1 METSSF
7 WREILWT
14 LFKVKKQMK
23 QPFNWRGKTF
33 FHSKSPTISCW
44 KAQFWRDEFEGFDYP
59 HKRCHMKIRNFFCL
73 CCFFELMILNAKSLF
88 SLKAKFGKDKNQTKR
103 IERFLESIHKDLM
116 FFPKKVKE
124 VSDWKYLRDSKNDSF
139 IFFESIE
146 PIQDID
152 SFFSKDF
159 LHWSN
164 KKKHFF
170 SQKNG
175 GGLFFSA
182 RSQSKLRK
190 GGFE

>member
-1 METSSF
+1 
-7 WREILWT
+7 
-14 LFKVKKQMK
+14 MK

-103 IERFLESIHKDLM
+103 IERFFESIHKDLM

-139 IFFESIE
+139 IFFLSQLNLSKTSIHFLVR
-146 PIQDID
+146 I
-152 SFFSKDF
+152 SFTGQINYFVRRP
-159 LHWSN
+159 HWT
-164 KKKHFF
+164 
-170 SQKNG
+170 
-175 GGLFFSA
+175 
-182 RSQSKLRK
+182 KLD
-190 GGFE
+190 

>member
-1 METSSF
+1 
-7 WREILWT
+7 
-14 LFKVKKQMK
+14 
-23 QPFNWRGKTF
+23 
-33 FHSKSPTISCW
+33 
-44 KAQFWRDEFEGFDYP
+44 
-59 HKRCHMKIRNFFCL
+59 MKIRNLFLPLLF
-73 CCFFELMILNAKSLF
+73 FFELMILNAKSLF

-124 VSDWKYLRDSKNDSF
+124 ASDWKYLRDSKNDSF

-164 KKKHFF
+164 KKNIFCRKKNMVDFF
-170 SQKNG
+170 V
-175 GGLFFSA
+175 LA
-182 RSQSKLRK
+182 WSQSKLRK
-190 GGFE
+190 GGFELTKIVLKIEKIRVNQPVFFIDLFTGPL